1 MISPEKDDL
10 AKKSKKRRGKK
21 DKVVNKNSSQVAED
35 KFGDSTQTP
44 TPTNK
49 KDSSRQPPPC
59 LERLTLTGPNR
70 GPIVVEN
77 LIIVLESVTVDRT
90 TSQGMDNMQFVACG
104 RFEVLQK
111 GSEVFVQL
119 VDSKEKIVFR
129 AEVPPQDKLHLQ
141 VQGNA
146 GYEPSFF
153 WEAYNTAGQS
163 TLYRR
168 YFFHF
173 ENVGALTLAIH
184 YMAGCNPDISA
195 KEFFDKDGRFF
206 AKEYTRP
213 SHVMNPREDD
223 MDLEDNIVTRDK
235 YYSDGEV
242 KDLFD
247 NDPYAETQQF

>member
-1 MISPEKDDL
+1 MISPEKDDS

-21 DKVVNKNSSQVAED
+21 DKVVNKDSSQVVED

-49 KDSSRQPPPC
+49 KDSTSQPPC

-70 GPIVVEN
+70 GPIVVDN
-77 LIIVLESVTVDRT
+77 LIIVLDSVTVDRT
-90 TSQGMDNMQFVACG
+90 TSQGMDNKIFFACG
-104 RFEVLQK
+104 RFEVRQK
-111 GSEVFVQL
+111 GSKLFVQF
-119 VDSKEKIVFR
+119 VDNEEKIIFR

-146 GYEPSFF
+146 GHEPSFF

-184 YMAGCNPDISA
+184 YMAGCNPN
-195 KEFFDKDGRFF
+195 G
-206 AKEYTRP
+206 
-213 SHVMNPREDD
+213 
-223 MDLEDNIVTRDK
+223 
-235 YYSDGEV
+235 
-242 KDLFD
+242 
-247 NDPYAETQQF
+247 